1 LFNQLKPIQL
11 LLDAG
16 TPELREEQLKTILV
30 YILATRQ
37 SIPLEKLRMAVQE
50 ISPTRIEPGSL
61 ADQWIQKGR
70 EKGIVEG
77 R

>member
-1 LFNQLKPIQL
+1 LFNQLEPIPQL
-11 LLDAG
+11 LLDAV
-16 TPELREEQLKTILV
+16 TPELREEQLRTLI

-50 ISPTRIEPGSL
+50 ISPTQIEPGSL